1 MISLLG
7 STQTFLGVIATI
19 AILCLFT
26 THKEGN
32 FIALLLDNIR
42 DNTIDTIQKYATSIK
57 GKASNRKN
65 ELYKESG
72 IDFGDES
79 PDSYINKRVLKQNDF
94 AKIIEKLNMQT
105 NLAYSTAEQI
115 EVLNE
120 ERRKII
126 EQDYSKRRE
135 AKSIALL
142 VLLSSIFLLL
152 LDSLNICYCYI
163 IPFTY
168 FFISYIMVFSFVIW
182 VNHFTKRPIK
192 EIESYTKRNLNT
204 ILSIFFYLF
213 FPFLFFVLL
222 GVQKDGF
229 DHIVIFAVSIY
240 LIFLIIIALNMHRR
254 YWHYHN
260 YPITN
265 LLRHF
270 IYFIIGSIYCTFLLH
285 YFLRLNNM
293 AFVENTRWLYEPQHL
308 RALIMSLL
316 ISNIVFI
323 PLFGGYLYLIKG
335 EYRIKKKYK
344 RMEKLID
351 KNLDNVMERLHIV
364 ICQLKIQED
373 NNKNTNKK

>member
-1 MISLLG
+1 MTSLLG

-57 GKASNRKN
+57 EKASSRKSR
-65 ELYKESG
+65 LYKESG

-79 PDSYINKRVLKQNDF
+79 PDSYINKRVIKQKEF
-94 AKIIEKLNMQT
+94 AKIIEDLNMQT

-120 ERRKII
+120 ERKKII

-142 VLLSSIFLLL
+142 VFMSSIFLLL
-152 LDSLNICYCYI
+152 LDSLNLCNCYI

-168 FFISYIMVFSFVIW
+168 FFTSYIMVFSFVIW
-182 VNHFTKRPIK
+182 MNHFTKRPIK
-192 EIESYTKRNLNT
+192 EIKSYKKSNLNT

-222 GVQKDGF
+222 CVQKNSF

-240 LIFLIIIALNMHRR
+240 IIFLIIISLNMHRR

-270 IYFIIGSIYCTFLLH
+270 IYFIIGGIYCTFLLY
-285 YFLRLNNM
+285 YFLHFNSM
-293 AFVENTRWLYEPQHL
+293 AFVDNTQWLYDSQYV
-308 RALIMSLL
+308 RALIMVVL
-316 ISNIVFI
+316 IFNIVFI
-323 PLFGGYLYLIKG
+323 PLFGGCSYLIKG

-344 RMEKLID
+344 RMEKFID
-351 KNLDNVMERLHIV
+351 KNLDSVMERLHIV
-364 ICQLKIQED
+364 ICQLTIQED
-373 NNKNTNKK
+373 NNKNANSK